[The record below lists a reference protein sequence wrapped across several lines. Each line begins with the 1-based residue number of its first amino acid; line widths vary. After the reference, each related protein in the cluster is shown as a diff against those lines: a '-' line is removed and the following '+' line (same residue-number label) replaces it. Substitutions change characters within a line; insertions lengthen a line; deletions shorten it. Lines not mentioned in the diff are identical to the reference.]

1 MRAANKISLMLGSA
15 AAVLVAAIAT
25 AQQQPGGN
33 NVFTA
38 EQVTIGQ
45 AAFQTTCARCHQPDL
60 RGSNE
65 APPLVG
71 QNFMAAWRGRS
82 TNDLYTKI
90 RTSMPAD
97 NPGSVPDEAAV
108 ALVAY
113 ILRQNGAAPG
123 NQAFTVATA
132 VPIGQVA
139 TGAAPPPGAAPP
151 AQAAAAAPA
160 ARPRLPANL
169 NLAGNIQN
177 YVPVTD
183 QMLLRPDAADW
194 LMARGGYSG
203 WSHSGLKQI
212 TKDNVK
218 DLQLAW
224 VWAMNDGLGANEP
237 TPLVHNGI
245 MYLVN
250 VDNLVQ
256 ALDAKTGELLWENR
270 VRPSGA
276 VAGGTGAMRN
286 LAIYQD
292 KVYIA
297 STDAHLLALDAR
309 TGKTVW
315 DTVLGNNAK
324 GFGNSSGP
332 LIINGKVVQ
341 GLGGCE
347 RYKAAEQDQGCYIS
361 GLDAQT
367 GKILWRFNT
376 EAREG
381 TPGGD
386 TWGKLPNMLRA
397 GGDTW
402 ITGTYDPSLNLT
414 YWGVAQAKPWMQASR
429 GTAGDDKALYTSATL
444 ALRPDSGQLAWFFQH
459 VPGESLDLDEVY
471 ERVLVDIDGRKV
483 SFNIGK
489 VGILWKLD
497 RQTGQFIDAKE
508 TVFQNVFVWKDK
520 SKGILGYR
528 PDILE
533 QKTGYWVPACPGTAG
548 GKDWQAMSYDPATSQ
563 IIIPL
568 TQACMEM
575 NGRVVAPTDGSGGT
589 MADRRFF
596 EMPGSNGNVGH
607 LAAFDVRTMQQKWNF
622 DQRAEWLTGVMT
634 TDGGVTFVGDL
645 DRSFHAFDTATGK
658 ELWKTKLGTSVQ
670 GFPISFSVGGKQYIA
685 VPSGL
690 GGGSPRQVPRTIEPD
705 VKHPANGN
713 ALYVFTLPE
722 K

>member
-1 MRAANKISLMLGSA
+1 MRANKIFLMLGT
-15 AAVLVAAIAT
+15 AVAGLVAAVAT
-25 AQQQPGGN
+25 AQQQPAGN

-108 ALVAY
+108 ALVAF

-123 NQAFTVATA
+123 NQPFTVATA

-151 AQAAAAAPA
+151 AQAAAAPA
-160 ARPRLPANL
+160 ARPRIPANL
-169 NLAGNIQN
+169 NLQGNIQN

-183 QMLLRPDAADW
+183 QMLLNPDPADW
-194 LMARGGYSG
+194 LMARGRYSG

-245 MYLVN
+245 LYLVN

-256 ALDAKTGELLWENR
+256 ALDAKTGELQWENR
-270 VRPSGA
+270 IRPSGA

-292 KVYIA
+292 KVYVA
-297 STDAHLLALDAR
+297 STDAHMFALDAK

-332 LIINGKVVQ
+332 IIINGKVVQ

-429 GTAGDDKALYTSATL
+429 GTGGDDKALYTSATL
-444 ALRPDSGQLAWFFQH
+444 ALRPDSGQLAWYFQH

-471 ERVLVDIDGRKV
+471 ERVLVDIDGRKT

-508 TVFQNVFVWKDK
+508 TVYQNVFIWKDK

-548 GKDWQAMSYDPATSQ
+548 GKDWQAMSYDPNTSQ

-596 EMPGSNGNVGH
+596 EMPGSNGNIGH

-645 DRSFHAFDTATGK
+645 DRTFHAFDTATGK